1 MQGVHGLWYNLI
13 TAQKGATLKYVVF
26 LMLLLTISCK
36 HTEHLW
42 YNNHD
47 GEIEMS
53 DEEKLVVPGMRL
65 RILAK
70 TGASSRTKN
79 RIRERGAW
87 GFVLKQRTTCWAL
100 DNRPSLFLMG
110 QEPGKL
116 AGDQW
121 LGWLPEDEIEFEQW
135 VEGMT

>member
-1 MQGVHGLWYNLI
+1 MHYVTILLLLLSISCNYGNELWYNDY
-13 TAQKGATLKYVVF
+13 G
-26 LMLLLTISCK
+26 
-36 HTEHLW
+36 
-42 YNNHD
+42 
-47 GEIEMS
+47 GIEVS
-53 DEEKLVVPGMRL
+53 DNEALVAPGMRL
-65 RILAK
+65 RIVAK

-87 GFVLKQRTTCWAL
+87 GFVLKQRKTCWAL

-135 VEGMT
+135 VDVRT

>member
-1 MQGVHGLWYNLI
+1 M
-13 TAQKGATLKYVVF
+13 KYVVF
-26 LMLLLTISCK
+26 LMLLLAISCK

-65 RILAK
+65 RIEANDN
-70 TGASSRTKN
+70 ASSRTRN
-79 RIRERGAW
+79 RIRERGEF
-87 GFVLKQRTTCWAL
+87 GFVLKSRRPCAAL
-100 DNRPSLFLMG
+100 HNRPSMCLMG

-135 VEGMT
+135 VDIRT